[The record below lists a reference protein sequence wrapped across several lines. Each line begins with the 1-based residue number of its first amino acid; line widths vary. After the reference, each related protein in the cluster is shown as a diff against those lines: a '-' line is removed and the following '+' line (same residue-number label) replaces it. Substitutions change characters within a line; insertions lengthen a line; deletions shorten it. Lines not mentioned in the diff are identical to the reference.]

1 MVWTGFWKYKKLPV
15 KFQVSLKN
23 FKLISVNKSLICRT
37 RWPIRYKILVLLHL
51 KRKLNKNIVISQL
64 DRCKFKR
71 RNKMIDVI
79 KYKSKSIPFQN
90 YIKIWQRLQDNVN
103 FLSNSPGSEVRLFYK
118 WTKFGVFSQTCLAS
132 QYLQTY

>member
-90 YIKIWQRLQDNVN
+90 YIKIWRTKMKSKWLIWVYFFRNVFHLTSWMN
-103 FLSNSPGSEVRLFYK
+103 VEQQSNS
-118 WTKFGVFSQTCLAS
+118 TKFLYVKTV
-132 QYLQTY
+132 

>member
-23 FKLISVNKSLICRT
+23 FKLISVNTSLICRT

-90 YIKIWQRLQDNVN
+90 YIKIWRTKTKSKWLIWVYFFRNVFHLTSWMN
-103 FLSNSPGSEVRLFYK
+103 VEQQSNS
-118 WTKFGVFSQTCLAS
+118 TKFLYVKTV
-132 QYLQTY
+132 

>member
-90 YIKIWQRLQDNVN
+90 YIKIWRTKTKSKWLIWVYFFRNVFHLTSWMN
-103 FLSNSPGSEVRLFYK
+103 VEQQSNS
-118 WTKFGVFSQTCLAS
+118 TKFLYVKTV
-132 QYLQTY
+132 

>member
-37 RWPIRYKILVLLHL
+37 RWLTKYKILVLLHL

-79 KYKSKSIPFQN
+79 KYKSKSIPSQN
-90 YIKIWQRLQDNVN
+90 YIKIWRTKTKSKWLIWVYFFRNVFHLTSWMN
-103 FLSNSPGSEVRLFYK
+103 VEQQSNS
-118 WTKFGVFSQTCLAS
+118 TKFLYVKTV
-132 QYLQTY
+132 